1 MIFRSEKLKHALLK
15 NVPWDGTFSQFN
27 NLGWILLVIWV
38 NEGILVYVFWVT
50 LNTDYFFSFKI
61 NKQWNWTQT
70 KMAIFLIFLASCVD
84 SDQKLPKKYQNNKIH
99 SLTQITNKIHLRLL
113 NWEKVLPWGTFLRRV
128 CFSFST
134 LKIMIFSSRSESS
147 ESTFFFQSPESFG
160 LCNMFIA
167 WWYCSY
173 DIFQCFWW

>member
-1 MIFRSEKLKHALLK
+1 MSFELRWIQTIFSALKSINNGIELK
-15 NVPWDGTFSQFN
+15 QKWPF
-27 NLGWILLVIWV
+27 
-38 NEGILVYVFWVT
+38 FW
-50 LNTDYFFSFKI
+50 
-61 NKQWNWTQT
+61 
-70 KMAIFLIFLASCVD
+70 IFLASCVD
-84 SDQKLPKKYQNNKIH
+84 SDQKLPKKYQFNKIH

-113 NWEKVLPWGTFLRRV
+113 NWKKVLPRGTVLRRV

-147 ESTFFFQSPESFG
+147 KSTFFFQSPESFG